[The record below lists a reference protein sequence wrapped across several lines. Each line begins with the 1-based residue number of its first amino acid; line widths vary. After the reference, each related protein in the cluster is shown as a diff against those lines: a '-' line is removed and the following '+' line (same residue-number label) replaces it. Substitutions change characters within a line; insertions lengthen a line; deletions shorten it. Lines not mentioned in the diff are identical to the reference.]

1 MADGNTSRD
10 GFYLCII
17 VIKVAR
23 IDQDQINGEANVPF
37 VIEHHGLC
45 CGEICFDN
53 LWRLHG
59 RFRSDGAFPSAAS
72 LWCSS

>member
-37 VIEHHGLC
+37 V
-45 CGEICFDN
+45 CF
-53 LWRLHG
+53 
-59 RFRSDGAFPSAAS
+59 
-72 LWCSS
+72 